1 VLGVVL
7 RSRQKA
13 AALVEFQIVMLLG
26 LLPLV
31 LGILQLALLL
41 MAKHVVH
48 YATYQAARTGAV
60 AAADPAAMRRALA
73 IGLMPLHWVSSEPIS
88 VDNITSL
95 ALAANLRSSVATKLY
110 ARLTVLRPSAAAFAD
125 FATQQGSERV
135 LRNDS
140 LLQQQTVA
148 GTRSHESVQQ
158 ANVLQIQ
165 VSYCQ
170 ELIVPLVNKALL
182 RLLQTLDDNGWH
194 QVCYAL
200 GRVPIAAEAAINL
213 QSDARFHGDG

>member
-1 VLGVVL
+1 MR

-13 AALVEFQIVMLLG
+13 AALVEFQIVLLLG

-48 YATYQAARTGAV
+48 YATYQAARSGAV

-73 IGLMPLHWVSSEPIS
+73 IGLMPLHWVSSEPTD
-88 VDNITSL
+88 VENITSL
-95 ALAANLRSSVATKLY
+95 ALSANLRSGVATRLY
-110 ARLTVLRPSAAAFAD
+110 AQLTILRPSAAAFAD

-140 LLQQQTVA
+140 LLQQQVIA
-148 GTRSHESVQQ
+148 GARSQQSVQQ

-165 VSYCQ
+165 VSYCH
-170 ELIVPLVNKALL
+170 ELIVPLINRALL
-182 RLLQTLDDNGWH
+182 RLLQTLDDNAWH
-194 QVCYAL
+194 QVCYAM
-200 GRVPIAAEAAINL
+200 GRVPLAAEAAINL